1 MADSNWPKPDPTTQA
16 LPLLLSEAK
25 LMLSHE
31 YLPLESGYAINA
43 EGMHYVAASTWIPNC
58 TTAMI
63 D

>member
-1 MADSNWPKPDPTTQA
+1 MANSNLPKPDPTTQA

-31 YLPLESGYAINA
+31 YLPLESGYGINA